1 MDVFDVIKLICGLTF
16 FLYGM
21 HVMSSGLSKLS
32 GGKLESSLKKL
43 TSSPIRG
50 LVLGM
55 GITIAIQSSSAM
67 TVMLVGLVNSGIM
80 QLSQTMGVIMGSN
93 IGTTLTAW
101 ILSLTSIESS
111 NVLISLLKPKNFAP
125 IIALYGIANIM
136 VSKNQKKKDLGEI
149 LVAFSVLMYGMDFM
163 SSAVSGLAD
172 APEFA
177 SLLTAFENPILG
189 VIVGAVFTGVIQSS
203 AASVGILQSLSLTG
217 GITYGMAIPI
227 IMGQNIGT
235 CVTALISSIG
245 VSTNAKRVSVIHI
258 LFNLIGTTVC
268 MILFYGLDAIF
279 HFAITTQ
286 PINPFGISV
295 CHSIF
300 NIFTTFVLLPFGS
313 KIVWVAEHVIKDKP
327 NEDKRVAPLLDDRLL
342 RSPALAVAECG
353 NLLHKMADISVVSV
367 RTALDAVTDY
377 DAEKIAAV
385 KEYEDQLDR
394 FEDELGTTLV
404 KLTGQPLNQSDARL
418 VTRYL
423 HMIGDFERLGDHAL
437 NIAYSAQELHD
448 KQIQFS
454 EFGYKDLAV
463 IRSAL
468 KDVISNTVHSFVSN
482 NPTLALKTEPLE
494 QVIDGLVDESRARH
508 IDRLA
513 SGECTI
519 LLGFIFSD
527 ILTNVRRISDHC
539 SNIAVCVLQ
548 ASEDDF
554 DMHTYI
560 QTMREKQSFSDTLSQ
575 LKEQYVLES

>member
-1 MDVFDVIKLICGLTF
+1 MDIFDVITLVCGLTF

-43 TSSPIRG
+43 TSNPIRG

-80 QLSQTMGVIMGSN
+80 QLGQTMGVIMGSN

-101 ILSLTSIESS
+101 ILSLTSIESG
-111 NVLISLLKPKNFAP
+111 NVLISLMKPKNFAP
-125 IIALYGIANIM
+125 IIAFYGIANIM
-136 VSKNQKKKDLGEI
+136 MSKNQKKRDLGEI
-149 LVAFSVLMYGMDFM
+149 LVAFSVLMYGMDLM
-163 SSAVSGLAD
+163 SNSVSGLAD
-172 APEFA
+172 SPKFA
-177 SLLTAFENPILG
+177 ALLTAFENPILG
-189 VIVGAVFTGVIQSS
+189 VIVGAVFTGIIQSS

-268 MILFYGLDAIF
+268 MILFYGLNAIF
-279 HFAITTQ
+279 HFPITTQ
-286 PINPFGISV
+286 PIDPFGISI

-300 NIFTTFVLLPFGS
+300 NVFTTLILLPFGG
-313 KIVWVAEHVIKDKP
+313 KIVWVAEHVIKGRP
-327 NEDKRVAPLLDDRLL
+327 EDENRVAPMLDERLM
-342 RSPALAVAECG
+342 RTPALAVAECG
-353 NLLHKMADISVVSV
+353 NLLNKMADISVLSI
-367 RTALDAVTDY
+367 RTALDSVTDY
-377 DAEKIAAV
+377 SEDKIAQV
-385 KEYEDQLDR
+385 KEYEDQLDN
-394 FEDELGTTLV
+394 FEDQLGTALV
-404 KLTGQPLNQSDARL
+404 KLTGRSINQVDARL
-418 VTRYL
+418 ITRYL

-437 NIAYSAQELHD
+437 NIAYSAKELHE
-448 KQIQFS
+448 KNVQFS
-454 EFGYKDLAV
+454 EEGYKDLAV
-463 IRSAL
+463 IRAAL
-468 KDVISNTVHSFVSN
+468 KDVITTTTGALVMNDPVA
-482 NPTLALKTEPLE
+482 ALKTEPLE
-494 QVIDGLVDESRARH
+494 QVIDGLVDASRARH

-519 LLGFIFSD
+519 MLGFIFSD
-527 ILTNVRRISDHC
+527 ILSNVRRISDHC

-548 ASEDDF
+548 AGEDNF
-554 DMHTYI
+554 DVHNYI
-560 QTMREKQSFSDTLSQ
+560 QHLRQNPEFVDSLNQ
-575 LKEQYVLES
+575 LKNKYVLEA